1 MIQTELQKA
10 FHRYNT
16 MVARDGREIYIFGLG
31 MFTLVLP
38 PQAWQG
44 IAERLMT
51 AAILAPLTEDERRF
65 AASRVNDAF
74 YRAGTGQHWFV
85 R

>member
-1 MIQTELQKA
+1 MYSEISNA

-38 PQAWQG
+38 SQAWQG

-65 AASRVNDAF
+65 AAARVNAAF